1 MRRLIYL
8 EWKRIITTRTT
19 WVLLAVIILLSAVM
33 AYFPISFVKT
43 EEIDEE
49 GNLHLLEGKAAIEC
63 LKQKEAGINGE
74 ITEEEFCQAITV
86 FQECYR
92 EYGAIFPPEMPREEY
107 VRRIEPVLPVL
118 NLAAA
123 VLTPEGVG
131 LYTMTDADLALKDAS
146 RFYEQYRERLA
157 WQGKTDAEQEKI
169 REMSKD
175 IKMPFTYISGYE
187 ISSFEYLTLYALL
200 MMMAFVVIISPVFLA
215 EYQTG
220 ADSILR
226 CTKFGR
232 LNLAAAKIVTSLMVF
247 AVTFFIGMG
256 VFLGITDLVFG
267 VEGLKASIQTVW
279 GVFEIPAFTAGQTQ
293 AAVAAGQFLSIL
305 AMVSFTLFVSARCKN
320 VQDSLKIAIL
330 VGLLPIIISVMS
342 SSNPAKLVRCILPSG
357 GIGFTDSFL
366 FDLLGTQFVHLG
378 PAVIWT
384 PYLVLGAALV
394 EIPLFLFL
402 AVRSYCR
409 RESV

>member
-1 MRRLIYL
+1 M
-8 EWKRIITTRTT
+8 
-19 WVLLAVIILLSAVM
+19 LAVIILLSAVM

-74 ITEEEFCQAITV
+74 ITEEEFCQAITVFQEKIRKAILV

-200 MMMAFVVIISPVFLA
+200 MMMAFVVIISPVFSA

-305 AMVSFTLFVSARCKN
+305 AMGYLERLWWRFRC
-320 VQDSLKIAIL
+320 SCF
-330 VGLLPIIISVMS
+330 LL
-342 SSNPAKLVRCILPSG
+342 
-357 GIGFTDSFL
+357 
-366 FDLLGTQFVHLG
+366 
-378 PAVIWT
+378 
-384 PYLVLGAALV
+384 
-394 EIPLFLFL
+394 
-402 AVRSYCR
+402 
-409 RESV
+409 